1 LVPAPSDVPKAY
13 VGEHIRDE
21 LLRDPDIGEL
31 DIHVA
36 IEGNLV
42 VVTGHVSTDDRRRAI
57 SAALNRLMPDHEI
70 RNETTVAV
78 YPEAPTP
85 SQP

>member
-1 LVPAPSDVPKAY
+1 MPASSDEPNAY
-13 VGEHIRDE
+13 VVEHIREE

-42 VVTGHVSTDDRRRAI
+42 FVTGHVSTDDRWTAI
-57 SAALNRLMPDHEI
+57 SKALNRLLPDHEV
-70 RNETTVAV
+70 RNETTVSV
-78 YPEAPTP
+78 YPEAP